1 MSRTSAKFCVG
12 KAPLIVSVAVVLF
25 GPCFGAG
32 QVPATAPAPSPSS
45 VQNEAPLL
53 VAKFE
58 GTLNTKSAKVG
69 DVIAA
74 KTAKDL
80 KLKDLDIPKGSKLVG
95 TVASVQSMQAGG
107 GTSSLAIKFDHVELK
122 SGAFLR
128 IQGLIV
134 SIGPAP
140 ELKVGLGYNSVLNR
154 GGAGATPELD
164 PSIASDHYGQDSSDL
179 PKGSTLEGVALGL
192 HLNSAGATDMRGVHR
207 DIKLDL
213 GVMIKVALYRP
224 TSG

>member
-1 MSRTSAKFCVG
+1 MSRQSATAWAEDALLIVLIAVFLFGSCIASSQVPRPVSPPPALAATEAPVLLAKFDG
-12 KAPLIVSVAVVLF
+12 AV
-25 GPCFGAG
+25 
-32 QVPATAPAPSPSS
+32 
-45 VQNEAPLL
+45 
-53 VAKFE
+53 
-58 GTLNTKSAKVG
+58 NTKSAKVG

-74 KTAKDL
+74 KTTKDL
-80 KLKDLDIPKGSKLVG
+80 KLKDLDIPRGSKLIG
-95 TVASVQSMQAGG
+95 SVASVQSMQAGG
-107 GTSSLAIKFDHVELK
+107 GTSSLAIRFDHVELK
-122 SGAFLR
+122 GGAILR

-164 PSIASDHYGQDSSDL
+164 PSIASDHYGQDRSDL

-192 HLNSAGATDMRGVHR
+192 HLNATGATELRGVHR

-213 GVMIKVALYRP
+213 GVMVKVALYRP
-224 TSG
+224 TSE